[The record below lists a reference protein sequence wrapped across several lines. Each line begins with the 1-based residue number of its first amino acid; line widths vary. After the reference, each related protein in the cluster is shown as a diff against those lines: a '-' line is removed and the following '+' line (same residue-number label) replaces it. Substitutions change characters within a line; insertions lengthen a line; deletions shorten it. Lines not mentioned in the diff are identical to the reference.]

1 MYIYIYYLFVW
12 LCVCLLIYSFKNP
25 PRCDLQNTV
34 WDCLGSP
41 TNISQKHFNVSLES
55 SMQIWPSNVLDE
67 SLGWHPL
74 STKDYMITPKKNP
87 RHFTI
92 FTWMLHSSQGLGRL
106 GSPRPRP
113 AEWCHPCKR
122 ACKFRWV
129 PKPQTAT
136 QHPRHRIHGHEKYV
150 EPLHWRLNLNADL
163 IWVWLI
169 LYDV

>member
-67 SLGWHPL
+67 SLG
-74 STKDYMITPKKNP
+74 
-87 RHFTI
+87 
-92 FTWMLHSSQGLGRL
+92 
-106 GSPRPRP
+106 
-113 AEWCHPCKR
+113 
-122 ACKFRWV
+122 
-129 PKPQTAT
+129 
-136 QHPRHRIHGHEKYV
+136 
-150 EPLHWRLNLNADL
+150 
-163 IWVWLI
+163 
-169 LYDV
+169 